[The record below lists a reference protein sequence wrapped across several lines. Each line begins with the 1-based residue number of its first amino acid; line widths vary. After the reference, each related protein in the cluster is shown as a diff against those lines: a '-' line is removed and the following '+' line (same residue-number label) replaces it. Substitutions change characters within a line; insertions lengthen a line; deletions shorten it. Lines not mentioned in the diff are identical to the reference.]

1 MRMESNS
8 EIKNY
13 LESNRTRF
21 LKELTEFL
29 AIPSISTDPS
39 SKEECVRCAKWL
51 LAQLE
56 SIGLTGELKFAETG
70 YPIVLAK
77 PAGGAAKGRS
87 VTVYGHYDVQPV
99 DPLELWS
106 SLPFK
111 PEVRDGRLYARGA
124 QDNKGQIWYVI
135 KAMEYLHKTGKLAGR
150 GITLCIE
157 GQEESGSEVLADN
170 LQKLKPEIQAQT
182 LLVCDTGT
190 LSPNAATITMGL
202 RGIAHCT
209 VTITGPNKD
218 LHSGVHGGV
227 ARNPAQEMA
236 RLLAS
241 LYDESGRVAV
251 AGFYDGVTEPTAEE
265 IALAS
270 AGAPTEADYIKMVG
284 APALGGEK
292 GIPLAVRGGLRP
304 TLEIN
309 GVHSG
314 YGGAGSK
321 TIIPSLAIA
330 KLSMRL
336 VKGQDGERVLAA
348 VKRHFEER
356 AIGVSVAI
364 TEQRVGGPA
373 LQISPQSE
381 SVKRVVPCLT
391 KLMGGG
397 PIFRWEGASI
407 PIVSELGAVSGAE
420 PLLVGFGLE
429 EDNIHA
435 PNESFA
441 IVQFDRGFIFACEA
455 LMALTSP

>member
-1 MRMESNS
+1 MDSIS

-13 LESNRTRF
+13 LETNRPRF
-21 LKELTEFL
+21 INELTEFL
-29 AIPSISTDPS
+29 AIPSVSTDPS
-39 SKEECVRCAKWL
+39 SKEDCLRCAKWL
-51 LAQLE
+51 LAHLE
-56 SIGLTGELKFAETG
+56 SIGMRGELKFAETG
-70 YPIVLAK
+70 YPIVVAK
-77 PAGGAAKGRS
+77 PAADGQTSGRG
-87 VTVYGHYDVQPV
+87 VTIYGHYDVQPV
-99 DPLELWS
+99 DPVELWDS
-106 SLPFK
+106 PPFK
-111 PEVRDGRLYARGA
+111 GEVRDGRLYARGA

-135 KAMEYLHKTGKLAGR
+135 KALEYLHKTGKLAGKP
-150 GITLCIE
+150 ITLCIE
-157 GQEESGSEVLADN
+157 GQEESGSEVLAEN
-170 LQKLKPEIQAQT
+170 LQKLKPEIQAAT

-190 LSPNAATITMGL
+190 LSPHAATITMGL

-209 VTITGPNKD
+209 VTVTGPNKD

-227 ARNPAQEMA
+227 ARNPAQEIS
-236 RLLAS
+236 RLIAS
-241 LYDESGRVAV
+241 LYDESGRIAV

-270 AGAPTEADYIKMVG
+270 AGAPSDEDYIKMVG
-284 APALGGEK
+284 APAFGGEK
-292 GIPLAVRGGLRP
+292 GRPLAVRGGLRP

-321 TIIPSLAIA
+321 TIIPSVAIA

-336 VKGQDGERVLAA
+336 VKGQDGARVLAA
-348 VKRHFEER
+348 VKRHLVER
-356 AIGVSVAI
+356 AIGVSVAV
-364 TEQRVGGPA
+364 TEERVGGPA
-373 LQISPQSE
+373 LQVSPQSE
-381 SVKRVVPCLT
+381 SVKRVVPCL
-391 KLMGGG
+391 KELMGGE

-441 IVQFDRGFIFACEA
+441 IQQFDRGFIFACRA
-455 LMALTSP
+455 LMALTVL